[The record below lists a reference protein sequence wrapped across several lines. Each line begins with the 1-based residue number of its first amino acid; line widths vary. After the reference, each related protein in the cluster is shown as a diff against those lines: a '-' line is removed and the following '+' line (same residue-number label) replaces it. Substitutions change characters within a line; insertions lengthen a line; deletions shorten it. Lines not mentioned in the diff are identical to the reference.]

1 MSTAEDVGNT
11 DAVATAGDNAGAVDA
26 VDAAVRTIDLNADM
40 GESYGRWVL
49 GDDAGVMNH
58 VTTVNIAT
66 GFHAGDPTTI
76 RETVGRAVELD
87 LCIGGH
93 VAWPDLMGF
102 GRRRMTVPPSDAR
115 NIVLYQ
121 LGALDAFVR
130 AAGGQVG
137 HVKPHGALYV
147 QASTDLDLARAVWQA
162 VAEFDDTLPLMLL
175 DNRFAEQAADDG
187 VTIVGEGF
195 PDLNYDPAGQLIIE
209 PRKLAWDPALV
220 GSRAVDMV
228 TKGLVVAT
236 DGTPLELDVK
246 SLCIHGDAP
255 NGVDVAK
262 GTAETLA
269 AAGIEL
275 STIGRRSRS
284 GRIGVAA

>member
-1 MSTAEDVGNT
+1 MSTAN
-11 DAVATAGDNAGAVDA
+11 
-26 VDAAVRTIDLNADM
+26 RTIDLNADM

-49 GDDAGVMNH
+49 GDDAGVMQY
-58 VTTVNIAT
+58 VSTVNIAT

-76 RETVGRAVELD
+76 RETVQRAVELD

-102 GRRRMTVPPSDAR
+102 GRRRMTVPPPDAR

-147 QASTDLDLARAVWQA
+147 QASTDLELATAVWQA

-175 DNRFAEQAADDG
+175 DTRFAEQAAQDG
-187 VTIVGEGF
+187 IKIVGEGF
-195 PDLNYDPAGQLIIE
+195 PDLNYDPAGNLIIE
-209 PRKLAWDPALV
+209 PRKLAWDPDLV
-220 GSRAVDMV
+220 GHRAVDMV
-228 TKGLVVAT
+228 LKGLVIAT
-236 DGTPLELDVK
+236 DGTPIDLAID

-255 NGVDVAK
+255 NGVDVAR
-262 GTAETLA
+262 TAAATLE
-269 AAGIEL
+269 AAGIAI
-275 STIGRRSRS
+275 STIGRRSRT
-284 GRIGVAA
+284 GRIGVAS

>member
-1 MSTAEDVGNT
+1 MST
-11 DAVATAGDNAGAVDA
+11 
-26 VDAAVRTIDLNADM
+26 AVRTIDLNADM

-58 VTTVNIAT
+58 VCTVNIAT

-76 RETVGRAVELD
+76 RETVERAVDLD

-102 GRRRMTVPPSDAR
+102 GRRRMTVPPADAR

-130 AAGGQVG
+130 ASKGQVG

-147 QASTDLDLARAVWQA
+147 QASTDLELARAVWQA
-162 VAEFDDTLPLMLL
+162 VAEFDETLPLMLL
-175 DNRFAEQAADDG
+175 DTRFAEQAADDG
-187 VTIVGEGF
+187 ITIVGEGF
-195 PDLNYDPAGQLIIE
+195 PDLNYDPEGNLIIE
-209 PRKLAWDPALV
+209 PRKLAWDPDLV
-220 GSRAVDMV
+220 GGRAVGMV
-228 TKGLVVAT
+228 TDGIVIAT
-236 DGTPLELDVK
+236 DGTKLPLDVA

-255 NGVDVAK
+255 NGVEVARV
-262 GTAETLA
+262 TADTLA
-269 AAGIEL
+269 AAGIAL
-275 STIGRRSRS
+275 STIGRRSRT

>member
-1 MSTAEDVGNT
+1 MSTT
-11 DAVATAGDNAGAVDA
+11 
-26 VDAAVRTIDLNADM
+26 VRSIDLNADM

-49 GDDAGVMNH
+49 GDDAGVMQY
-58 VTTVNIAT
+58 VSTVNIAT

-76 RETVGRAVELD
+76 RETVEQAVERD

-102 GRRRMTVPPSDAR
+102 GRRRMTVPPADAR

-130 AAGGQVG
+130 AAGGQIG

-147 QASTDLDLARAVWQA
+147 QASTDLELARAVWQA

-175 DNRFAEQAADDG
+175 DTRFAVHAAKDG
-187 VTIVGEGF
+187 ITIVGEGF
-195 PDLNYDPAGQLIIE
+195 PDLNYDPDGNLIIE
-209 PRKLAWDPALV
+209 PRKLAWDPDLV
-220 GSRAVDMV
+220 GSRAVSMV
-228 TKGLVVAT
+228 TDGTVIAT
-236 DGTPLELDVK
+236 DGTTLRLAVD

-255 NGVDVAK
+255 NGVEVARV
-262 GTAETLA
+262 TAATLS
-269 AAGIEL
+269 AAGIAL
-275 STIGRRSRS
+275 STIGRRSRT